1 MHSVAYWVLLSLSS
15 TWSGHQP
22 HVEMS
27 LLPRH
32 AKSPSG
38 FREPLRPINS
48 SPKAQDADQLPF
60 SSSPDDHYHAQDTDQ
75 LPTTSP
81 DHQHH

>member
-1 MHSVAYWVLLSLSS
+1 MHSLAYWLLFSLSS

-38 FREPLRPINS
+38 FREPFRPINS
-48 SPKAQDADQLPF
+48 SPKAQDADQLP
-60 SSSPDDHYHAQDTDQ
+60 SSSPDDQHHAQDADQ
-75 LPTTSP
+75 LPSTSP
-81 DHQHH
+81 DHH